1 MSSTVLMK
9 WLAPRIRFPP
19 SGISNRT
26 ELSCTPIIVSVQPH
40 DGLISDD
47 ALLGHLSRSPH
58 GRSSFK
64 NLVRELGVKGEARQQ
79 VGEALQRLVERG
91 DLIALRGGQ
100 YAVSRLSREFLP
112 GRLQMHKDGYGFV

>member
-9 WLAPRIRFPP
+9 WLAPRIRLPP

-47 ALLGHLSRSPH
+47 NLDDDLLGHLSRAPH
-58 GRSSFK
+58 GRSSYK

-79 VGEALQRLVERG
+79 VEEALDRLVERG
-91 DLIALRGGQ
+91 DLIALRGGH
-100 YAVSRLSREFLP
+100 YAVARLSRE
-112 GRLQMHKDGYGFV
+112 